1 MDIRSNE
8 PFWLVKN
15 AFTKSYP
22 SLQKSICTDILVIG
36 GGITGALIAYEL
48 MDIGKEVVL
57 IDKRDICNGST
68 SASTA
73 MLQYE
78 IDVPLH
84 KLIEQR
90 GVGAAV
96 SSYKSCEKAIYQ
108 LEKIVAETNSKCD
121 FQRKKSIYFTSD
133 KKHIKML
140 HEEFLTRQKFGF
152 DVRWLDKA
160 ALQQM
165 GLNALVAIE
174 SDSGAVIDPYKF
186 SNDLLALCVSKGLK
200 IYDKTQIVD
209 FTEDGD
215 KLLAVTAQNHTIKAN
230 HIIHCTGY
238 ESTTTISE
246 KVVDLKSTYAMTS
259 EAFEKLPSAFKNHI
273 YWDTSSPYLYFRST
287 RDNRIIVGG
296 GDENFKNSKKRDAL
310 MDKKKA
316 FLAKQFQNCF
326 PDIEFKPDYMWA
338 GTFGETKDGL
348 PYIGRPNQNKNHHY
362 VLGFGGNG
370 ITYSVMAMDA
380 ILDSLHHTNH
390 IFLEDYCFN
399 R

>member
-22 SLQKSICTDILVIG
+22 SLQKSICTDILIIG
-36 GGITGALIAYEL
+36 GGITGALITYEL
-48 MDIGKEVVL
+48 MDTGKDVVL
-57 IDKRDICNGST
+57 IDKRDICHGST

-84 KLIEQR
+84 KLIELR
-90 GVGAAV
+90 GVGTAV
-96 SSYKSCEKAIYQ
+96 SSYKSCEKAIFQ
-108 LEKIVAETNSKCD
+108 LEKIVAEINSKCD
-121 FQRKKSIYFTSD
+121 FQRKKSIYFTSN
-133 KKHIKML
+133 KKHIAML
-140 HEEFLTRQKFGF
+140 EEEFRTRQKFGF
-152 DVRWLDKA
+152 EVRWLGETE
-160 ALQQM
+160 LEQM
-165 GLNALVAIE
+165 GLNALAAIE
-174 SDSGAVIDPYKF
+174 SNSGAIIDPYKL
-186 SNDLLALCVSKGLK
+186 SNDLLAMSANNGLR
-200 IYDKTQIVD
+200 IYDKTEIVD
-209 FTEDGD
+209 FKEDED
-215 KLLAVTAQNHTIKAN
+215 KLLAITPENLTVKAN

-238 ESTTTISE
+238 ESISTISG
-246 KVVDLKSTYAMTS
+246 KVVDLKSTYAMAS
-259 EAFEKLPSAFKNHI
+259 EAFEKMPSAFKNHI
-273 YWDTSSPYLYFRST
+273 YWETSSPYLYFRPT
-287 RDNRIIVGG
+287 RDNRILVGG
-296 GDENFKNSKKRDAL
+296 GDENFKNAKKRNAL
-310 MDKKKA
+310 MDKKKK
-316 FLAKQFQNCF
+316 FLAKQFQKCF
-326 PDIEFKPDYMWA
+326 PDIQFKPDYMWA

-348 PYIGRPNQNKNHHY
+348 PYMGRPDKSQNHHY